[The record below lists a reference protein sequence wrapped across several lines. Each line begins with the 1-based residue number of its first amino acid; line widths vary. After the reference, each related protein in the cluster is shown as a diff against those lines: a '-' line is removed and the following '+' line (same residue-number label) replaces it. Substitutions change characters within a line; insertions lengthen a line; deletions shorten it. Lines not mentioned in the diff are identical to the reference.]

1 MKILD
6 KNTGE
11 WKTIQLGGVAID
23 YDNLPVG
30 SIIDYDGDEVPAG
43 YELSEDGADGG
54 TWIGDD
60 TPTNAYNLWIDP
72 SKEINS
78 ATEVVNT
85 LNGNEINLAPSV
97 KVVND
102 TVNYS
107 KKETVIGKWIDGKPL
122 YRRVF
127 IGNMTDTVDQWINLQ
142 KCNLD
147 HPQDIIKIEG
157 TIKNTKNDKRVL
169 SINTYETSSYKVAF
183 SYLGN
188 TDYLQCFV
196 TGWTYTTFGFK
207 YIVIMEYTKTTD

>member
-11 WKTIQLGGVAID
+11 WKTIQLGGNTSID

-60 TPTNAYNLWIDP
+60 TPTNAYNLWIEP

-78 ATEVVNT
+78 ATEVVNSLGGKET
-85 LNGNEINLAPSV
+85 NLAPSV

-102 TVNYS
+102 AINYS
-107 KKETVIGKWIDGKPL
+107 TSETNTGAKWIDGKTI
-122 YRRVF
+122 YRKVITFTLPNAAAKVIATGMTPTKYTVIKMFGIAQNDIQILQIPQSSTNAISENIQIYINSAGEVTCRA
-127 IGNMTDTVDQWINLQ
+127 GNDRSAYSGILI
-142 KCNLD
+142 L
-147 HPQDIIKIEG
+147 
-157 TIKNTKNDKRVL
+157 
-169 SINTYETSSYKVAF
+169 
-183 SYLGN
+183 
-188 TDYLQCFV
+188 
-196 TGWTYTTFGFK
+196 
-207 YIVIMEYTKTTD
+207 EYTKK